1 MKRESL
7 RQAVVRLIEKALLNG
22 DLQPGGR
29 IIESER
35 DEISADHQTII
46 DALRAGDAVVAGE
59 IVAQHVLTPA
69 EEVVEQVRNWS
80 KE

>member
-1 MKRESL
+1 MHESL
-7 RQAVVRLIEKALLNG
+7 REAVVRLIE
-22 DLQPGGR
+22 
-29 IIESER
+29 
-35 DEISADHQTII
+35 